1 MTVKGNH
8 PLAEIIARK
17 MSGIE
22 SVPIKQMGGVVNR
35 AAKAAVKY
43 YDGEIK
49 KLKDLLTE
57 VINSSM
63 DWQADAERM
72 WTVDVQL
79 SKQLIEDIKQVLS
92 TEEVNDE

>member
-17 MSGIE
+17 LFCIE
-22 SVPIKQMGGVVNR
+22 SVPVAEQGKMLRRSV
-35 AAKAAVKY
+35 KAAVEY
-43 YDGEIK
+43 HDGEVQ

-57 VINSSM
+57 VVSSTLG
-63 DWQADAERM
+63 WQATDERM

-92 TEEVNDE
+92 TEENSDE

>member
-8 PLAEIIARK
+8 PLMEIIACK

-43 YDGEIK
+43 HDEEIQ

-57 VINSSM
+57 VINSSIG
-63 DWQADAERM
+63 WQADDERM

-92 TEEVNDE
+92 PRR